1 MTKLIPGILLSS
13 LIAFTGIF
21 LSDFIGIEILNFEK
35 SPISSI
41 MLSIILGICV
51 ANTISFGSSFS
62 SGIDFCCKYIL
73 RLGIIFLGIRIGLS
87 DIFDI
92 GLTGLPVVILCI
104 SLTLIIVHMMS
115 KLLNVSAKLS
125 TLIAVGT
132 SICGATAIVAT
143 GPVINAKKEEITYAV
158 ANITI
163 FGIFAMLVYP
173 ILAHYI
179 FNANSQSVGLFLGTS
194 IHETAQVAGAGLIY
208 SQQYNSPG
216 ALDIA
221 TVTKLVRNLSM
232 IIVIPL
238 MGYLF
243 LQSSSDN
250 GIKNKPSF
258 FKLFPLF
265 IIGFIFFGILRT
277 LGDYGIAHH
286 EKAFFY
292 FEEDK
297 WIIVI
302 NFIKSMAEILLGIA
316 MSAVGLSTKFSSL
329 RDLGIKPFY
338 VGFIAATSVGA
349 ISFVGIN
356 LVNLI

>member
-1 MTKLIPGILLSS
+1 MTKLIPGIFLSF
-13 LIAFTGIF
+13 LIAFIGI
-21 LSDFIGIEILNFEK
+21 LSSNFIGIEILNFEK

-41 MLSIILGICV
+41 MLSIILGICL
-51 ANTISFGSSFS
+51 ANTVSLGNSFS

-87 DIFDI
+87 DIFEI
-92 GLTGLPVVILCI
+92 GLKGLPVVILCI
-104 SLTLIIVHMMS
+104 SLTLIIVHIMS

-179 FNANSQSVGLFLGTS
+179 FNENSQSVGLFLGTS

-208 SQQYNSPG
+208 SQQYNSPD

-243 LQSSSDN
+243 LQSSSDYET
-250 GIKNKPSF
+250 KNKPSF

-265 IIGFIFFGILRT
+265 IMGFIFFGILRT
-277 LGDYGIAHH
+277 FGDYGITHYD
-286 EKAFFY
+286 KAFFY
-292 FEEDK
+292 LEEDK
-297 WIIVI
+297 WIAVI
-302 NFIKSMAEILLGIA
+302 SFIKLIAEILLGIA

-329 RDLGIKPFY
+329 KDLGIKPFY
-338 VGFIAATSVGA
+338 VGLIAATSVGA
-349 ISFVGIN
+349 ISFTGIS
-356 LVNLI
+356 LVNFI